1 MQISPELKQRI
12 QLVMIVAILVSGTR
26 LAYVLYERHETAIKQ
41 AKEQAPP
48 LNPDYYVTPKKLY
61 PYDLKSARQLTE
73 QPVWVK
79 VGYAYT
85 FYPYDPS
92 RHHVDFSHEAGKLL
106 PLEKRQIK
114 EVIGADAPQ
123 SPGEQ
128 QLMAVFENDGKA
140 YAFSIGSIKESNYKF
155 YSDDML
161 FIQDPHELYKHWP
174 ADVWDAIDK
183 HQVKPGMSE
192 LQTDFAI
199 GLGIPENTGPP
210 GNRTVNY
217 PNGGSPLSVTYR
229 DDKAAEIKAGPASG
243 TLDQH

>member
-1 MQISPELKQRI
+1 MRISPELKERL

-26 LAYVLYERHETAIKQ
+26 LAYILYERHESQIEASKQ
-41 AKEQAPP
+41 PPP

-61 PYDLKSARQLTE
+61 PYDLKSARQLAD

-85 FYPYDPS
+85 FYPFDS
-92 RHHVDFSHEAGKLL
+92 ARHHVDFSHEAGKLG
-106 PLEKRQIK
+106 PIEKLQIK
-114 EVIGADAPQ
+114 DVISATSPDAP
-123 SPGEQ
+123 GEPQ
-128 QLMAVFENDGKA
+128 VMAVFEKDNKG
-140 YAFSIGSIKESNYKF
+140 YAFSIGSLRGADYKF

-183 HQVKPGMSE
+183 HQVKAGMSE
-192 LQTDFAI
+192 LQTDFAL
-199 GLGIPENTGPP
+199 GLGIPEKTGEP

-217 PNGGSPLSVTYR
+217 PNGGNPLSVSYR
-229 DDKAAEIKAGPASG
+229 DDKAVEIKPGPAN
-243 TLDQH
+243 